1 MSALKRQRARDRFEL
16 RAESP
21 ILPSHNPNPM
31 NRIKRLAGTMDRD
44 KLTNAALFMLI
55 ALLIYVYKLNKLY
68 GTFFLES

>member
-1 MSALKRQRARDRFEL
+1 
-16 RAESP
+16 
-21 ILPSHNPNPM
+21 M